1 MEVESA
7 PATLQSFGLYG
18 GGLLVPM
25 GNFLPGRA
33 NQIWWARGTEDKHN
47 AGYKWALAF
56 DNQNFQGNQG
66 RKAAEWPKKTTVV
79 ARTEGNFWQFFPDWL
94 DVLNNPDNQGPADSQ

>member
-1 MEVESA
+1 MEIAEDTKNRTAVDGRLMEVESA

-56 DNQNFQGNQG
+56 DNQNF
-66 RKAAEWPKKTTVV
+66 
-79 ARTEGNFWQFFPDWL
+79 
-94 DVLNNPDNQGPADSQ
+94 